1 MSVLAK
7 GDLSTSLAKATLVN
21 YMDKK
26 QSKENKNLTLLL
38 LTKYVEHMLL
48 STQVSGMLPFQPQ
61 QLPTTLNQKISVKFF
76 YMKGIL

>member
-38 LTKYVEHMLL
+38 LTKYVEYMLL